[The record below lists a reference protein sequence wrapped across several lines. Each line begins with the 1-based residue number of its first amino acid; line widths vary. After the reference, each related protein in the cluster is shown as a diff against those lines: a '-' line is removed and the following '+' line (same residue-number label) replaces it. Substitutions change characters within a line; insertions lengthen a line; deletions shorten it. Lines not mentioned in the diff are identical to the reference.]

1 MIDKLRNL
9 FGTPVGSDE
18 SSSKEA
24 KNEVSEEAFETPDM
38 DEVLR
43 ENQTADELQNRT
55 TELTSTIGDVAKQI
69 W

>member
-43 ENQTADELQNRT
+43 ENQTADEL
-55 TELTSTIGDVAKQI
+55 
-69 W
+69 